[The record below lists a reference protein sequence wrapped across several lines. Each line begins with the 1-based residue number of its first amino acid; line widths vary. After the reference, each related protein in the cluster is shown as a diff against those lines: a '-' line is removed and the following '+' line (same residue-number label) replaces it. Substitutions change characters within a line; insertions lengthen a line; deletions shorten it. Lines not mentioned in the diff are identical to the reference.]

1 MEGTLTPAVGRD
13 IALQHNFWYARLLA
27 VSPSYAATR
36 VQIIFYENTKSSA
49 IVKPMPENAV
59 TPLRILIADD
69 HAVVRAG
76 LRALLEQ
83 QPDFNVIAEAE
94 SGSDAVRQAMTYQP
108 DIIVMDIRMPGGLSG
123 IEACEQIHEQVP
135 QSKVIMLTSYAED
148 ELVMDAV
155 RAGAVG
161 YVLKRV
167 GSGDLVDAI
176 RMVGKGDALID
187 PSMTKALLEEV
198 RQAAQVKEASAF
210 SGLTPQE
217 MRILALMVEGLTN
230 REIAAQLFLG
240 EGTVRNYVGN
250 ILSKLQVSNRAEA
263 AVFAVKNHIERHLP
277 ADDEP

>member
-1 MEGTLTPAVGRD
+1 MRCSAYDYLDRS
-13 IALQHNFWYARLLA
+13 FRLL
-27 VSPSYAATR
+27 
-36 VQIIFYENTKSSA
+36 
-49 IVKPMPENAV
+49 
-59 TPLRILIADD
+59 
-69 HAVVRAG
+69 
-76 LRALLEQ
+76 
-83 QPDFNVIAEAE
+83 
-94 SGSDAVRQAMTYQP
+94 
-108 DIIVMDIRMPGGLSG
+108 GLSG
-123 IEACEQIHEQVP
+123 IEACEQITDGLP
-135 QSKVIMLTSYAED
+135 GIKVIMLTSYAED

-167 GSGDLVDAI
+167 GSTDLVDAI
-176 RMVGKGDALID
+176 RTVGRGDALID
-187 PSMTKALLEEV
+187 PTMTKALLEEV

-210 SGLTPQE
+210 SELTPQE

-277 ADDEP
+277 ADDEH

>member
-1 MEGTLTPAVGRD
+1 
-13 IALQHNFWYARLLA
+13 
-27 VSPSYAATR
+27 
-36 VQIIFYENTKSSA
+36 
-49 IVKPMPENAV
+49 MPEKSV
-59 TPLRILIADD
+59 TPLRILIVDD

-76 LRALLEQ
+76 LKMVLEQ
-83 QPDFNVIAEAE
+83 QPDFIVVAEAE
-94 SGSDAVRQAMTYQP
+94 SGSEAVRQAQTHRP
-108 DIIVMDIRMPGGLSG
+108 DIVVMDIRMPGGLSG
-123 IEACEQIHEQVP
+123 IEACEQINEHVP
-135 QSKVIMLTSYAED
+135 DSKVIMLTSYAED

-167 GSGDLVDAI
+167 GSNDLIDAI
-176 RMVGKGDALID
+176 RTIGRGDALID

-277 ADDEP
+277 KDEMP

>member
-1 MEGTLTPAVGRD
+1 
-13 IALQHNFWYARLLA
+13 
-27 VSPSYAATR
+27 
-36 VQIIFYENTKSSA
+36 
-49 IVKPMPENAV
+49 MPEKSV
-59 TPLRILIADD
+59 TPLRILIVDD

-76 LRALLEQ
+76 LKMVLEQ
-83 QPDFNVIAEAE
+83 QPDFIVVAEAE
-94 SGSDAVRQAMTYQP
+94 SGSEAVRQAQTHRP
-108 DIIVMDIRMPGGLSG
+108 DIVVMDIRMPGGLSG
-123 IEACEQIHEQVP
+123 IEACEQISEQVP
-135 QSKVIMLTSYAED
+135 DSKVIMLTSYAED

-167 GSGDLVDAI
+167 GSNDLIDAI
-176 RMVGKGDALID
+176 RTIGRGDALID

-277 ADDEP
+277 KDETG

>member
-1 MEGTLTPAVGRD
+1 
-13 IALQHNFWYARLLA
+13 
-27 VSPSYAATR
+27 
-36 VQIIFYENTKSSA
+36 
-49 IVKPMPENAV
+49 MPENPVAPV
-59 TPLRILIADD
+59 RLLIADD

-83 QPDFNVIAEAE
+83 QPDFAVVAEAE
-94 SGSDAVRQAMTYQP
+94 SGIEAVRQAVAHQP
-108 DIIVMDIRMPGGLSG
+108 DIVVMDIRMPGGLSG
-123 IEACEQIHEQVP
+123 IEACEQIMDQLP
-135 QSKVIMLTSYAED
+135 QTKVIILTSYAED

-155 RAGAVG
+155 RAGSVG

-167 GSGDLVDAI
+167 GSSDLVDAI
-176 RMVGKGDALID
+176 RTVSHGDALID
-187 PSMTKALLEEV
+187 PTMTKALLEEV
-198 RQAAQVKEASAF
+198 RQAAKVKEASAF
-210 SGLTPQE
+210 SELTPQE

-277 ADDEP
+277 GDDDH

>member
-1 MEGTLTPAVGRD
+1 
-13 IALQHNFWYARLLA
+13 
-27 VSPSYAATR
+27 
-36 VQIIFYENTKSSA
+36 
-49 IVKPMPENAV
+49 MPESLV

-76 LRALLEQ
+76 LKALLDQ
-83 QPDFNVIAEAE
+83 QPDFTVIAEAE
-94 SGSDAVRQAMTYQP
+94 SGIEAVRQSAIHKP

-123 IEACEQIHEQVP
+123 IEACEQIMDQQP
-135 QSKVIMLTSYAED
+135 NCKVIMLTSYAED

-167 GSGDLVDAI
+167 GSTDLVDAI
-176 RMVGKGDALID
+176 RTVGRGDALID
-187 PSMTKALLEEV
+187 PSMTRALLDEV

-210 SGLTPQE
+210 SELTPQE

-277 ADDEP
+277 AEDEH